1 MMPSL
6 IAIEVVFATPQQLWT
21 RHLRLVPGATIA
33 FALEACDWQQTHP
46 EFPIE
51 RLVTGVYGKRLPL
64 SYTLHDGD
72 RLEIYRPL
80 SFDPKQSRRRR
91 AIHRQKIRH
100 IKKKVPINDSTI

>member
-6 IAIEVVFATPQQLWT
+6 ITIEMVFATPDQRWT
-21 RHLRLVPGATIA
+21 RHLRLTQGATILH
-33 FALEACDWQQTHP
+33 ALQASDWQQHHP
-46 EFPIE
+46 ELDIDK
-51 RLVTGVYGKRLPL
+51 LVTGVYGKRLPL
-64 SYTLHDGD
+64 SYTLNDGD

-91 AIHRQKIRH
+91 AIHRQKIRN